1 MEAPRR
7 ILVRAPNWVGDVVMA
22 TPALR
27 ALHCAHPAAEIT
39 LEGRPFLAGLA
50 RGLPGVAAFLPERG
64 SALARAREL
73 RRRGF
78 DWAVLFPDSTRAA
91 LGPYL
96 ARIPLRAG
104 YAREPLRRALLTR
117 ALPPPS
123 EASRRVPISMIERY
137 LRITRALGCPDAGAA
152 LELGVDPEA
161 RERAAKRLAQAGLG
175 PGERTLVV
183 TPGASFGASKLWPPG
198 SFAAAADAIGRRH
211 DLRVVLAPGPGE
223 EAIARQIAGA
233 MQERAF
239 VLADPPTSLA
249 ELVALVAGAVLHLG
263 NDTGPRHVAVA
274 CGVPTVVVM
283 GPTDPRHTAH
293 LLERQRVLRED
304 VACSPCHLKV
314 CPIDHRCMTRLRPER
329 VAAAAAELLSKLGA
343 ERATE
348 RFASAQR
355 AEGERS
361 R

>member
-1 MEAPRR
+1 VEAPRR

-27 ALHCAHPAAEIT
+27 ALRRAHPKAELT

-50 RGLPGVAAFLPERG
+50 RGLPGVDSFLRDRG
-64 SALARAREL
+64 SVLSRAREL

-78 DWAVLFPDSTRAA
+78 DWAVLLPDSTRAA
-91 LGPYL
+91 LGPCL
-96 ARIPLRAG
+96 ARIPVRAG
-104 YAREPLRRALLTR
+104 YAREPLRRALLTH
-117 ALPPPS
+117 ALPPPTDG
-123 EASRRVPISMIERY
+123 AGRRVPISMIERY

-152 LELGVDPEA
+152 LELAVDPEA
-161 RERAAKRLAQAGLG
+161 RERIAKRLAEAGLG

-198 SFAAAADAIGRRH
+198 SFAAAADAIARRH

-223 EAIARQIAGA
+223 EAIARQIAHA
-233 MQERAF
+233 MRERAV
-239 VLADPPTSLA
+239 VLAEPPTSLA
-249 ELVALVAGAVLHLG
+249 ELVALVAGAALHLG
-263 NDTGPRHVAVA
+263 NDTGPRHIAVA
-274 CGVPTVVVM
+274 NGVPTVVVM

-329 VAAAAAELLSKLGA
+329 VAAAAAELL
-343 ERATE
+343 T
-348 RFASAQR
+348 
-355 AEGERS
+355 
-361 R
+361 